1 VTTVKL
7 RARDVLALLLLVAV
21 LVPYVGYLV
30 NGEMPLIG
38 NSSAMA
44 STGLL
49 LGVLA
54 FWVIRGGGR
63 PARLGRVE
71 AGSAG
76 LAVVLYVL
84 TIALSETSAVEL
96 LLAAFICSLM
106 LLFALDLLDRGGTRP
121 DTTPHR

>member
-1 VTTVKL
+1 VTTVRL

-54 FWVIRGGGR
+54 FWVIRGDRR